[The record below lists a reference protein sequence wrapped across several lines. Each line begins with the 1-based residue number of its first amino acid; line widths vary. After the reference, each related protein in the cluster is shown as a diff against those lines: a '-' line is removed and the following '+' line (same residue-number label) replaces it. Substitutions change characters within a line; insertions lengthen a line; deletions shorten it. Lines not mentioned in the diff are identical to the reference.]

1 MQFRA
6 RRCAVILEYGPL
18 WKVVR
23 MPYTPYFTLLALRP
37 HPIFQYV
44 GWKELRTQLLMP
56 WRNKVRTPKSL
67 KNCWA
72 PARVASQRSPMFGQP
87 WQSRCRGYFVD
98 STSFHWSNLAGL
110 GCFAFLGTAG
120 NNSAEL
126 QGLSLLLSAACIFI
140 KCVQDR
146 TAFSGMQH
154 CIYNRFLC
162 LFSSFPCFTRAP
174 TCSDC
179 VVPFVVITGLL
190 DFSLAAP

>member
-44 GWKELRTQLLMP
+44 GWRELRTQLLMP

-67 KNCWA
+67 KNFWA

-110 GCFAFLGTAG
+110 GLF
-120 NNSAEL
+120 
-126 QGLSLLLSAACIFI
+126 
-140 KCVQDR
+140 CVPWHGWQQLR
-146 TAFSGMQH
+146 
-154 CIYNRFLC
+154 
-162 LFSSFPCFTRAP
+162 RAP
-174 TCSDC
+174 GPLVAPECSMHLYQMC
-179 VVPFVVITGLL
+179 SGPHRLFRN
-190 DFSLAAP
+190 AALYI